1 MESIASH
8 LKHGITIA
16 LFTTVPST
24 ALGREGSDDGKDF
37 GRWQVANPCA
47 IPSMA
52 KSLVKG
58 ATFSEG
64 LKNVHFLACLCY
76 CRYTQP
82 KMHTFPGYS
91 YSLDPIP
98 VPLFTEVPPG
108 LPYHPIHTQ
117 RCVLACWHSAAGG
130 IPSPSLALA
139 VQSVVPGMDQ
149 QLLQATPRR
158 LPPSC
163 AELLLALSQLGPHHG
178 QDSERELEEKEIRD
192 AHSQQHLQFEG
203 KEAAKF
209 GSVCHLTKRQ
219 IRNYCKI
226 SRLLYQ
232 TRSIV
237 PSRHNYRNSTSN
249 PSPFAQRLASHRAA
263 PVHLSLVIT
272 CLSAFFFRALSSVVA
287 LGANIICNKIPG
299 LAPRQRAICQ
309 SRPDAIIVIGE
320 GAQMGINECQYQFRY
335 GRWNCSA
342 LGEKTVFGQELRVG
356 SREAAFTYAI
366 TAAGVAHAVTAA
378 CSQGNLSNCGCDR
391 EKQGYYNQEEG
402 WKWGGCSA
410 DIRYGIEFSRRFVD
424 AREIKKNARRLMN
437 LHNNEA
443 GRKVFQ
449 KGQGMGKCVLED
461 GGRLAWWQEAFP
473 DNFPLSLMLSRTRI
487 KSLDGIY
494 CSLFFGVLEERMK
507 LECKCHGVSGSC
519 TTKTCWTTLPKF
531 REIGYILKEKYN
543 AAVQVEVVRASR
555 LRQPTFLKIKQ
566 IKSYQKPMETD
577 LVYIE
582 KSPNYCEEDASTGSV
597 GTQGRLCNRTSPN
610 ADGCDMMC
618 CGRGYN
624 THQYTKV
631 WQCNCKFHWCCF
643 VKCNTCSERT
653 EVFTCK

>member
-1 MESIASH
+1 MI
-8 LKHGITIA
+8 
-16 LFTTVPST
+16 LFSSRSVLLSVYYPQIFLILTS
-24 ALGREGSDDGKDF
+24 GSY
-37 GRWQVANPCA
+37 
-47 IPSMA
+47 
-52 KSLVKG
+52 L
-58 ATFSEG
+58 
-64 LKNVHFLACLCY
+64 
-76 CRYTQP
+76 
-82 KMHTFPGYS
+82 
-91 YSLDPIP
+91 
-98 VPLFTEVPPG
+98 
-108 LPYHPIHTQ
+108 
-117 RCVLACWHSAAGG
+117 
-130 IPSPSLALA
+130 
-139 VQSVVPGMDQ
+139 
-149 QLLQATPRR
+149 
-158 LPPSC
+158 
-163 AELLLALSQLGPHHG
+163 
-178 QDSERELEEKEIRD
+178 
-192 AHSQQHLQFEG
+192 
-203 KEAAKF
+203 
-209 GSVCHLTKRQ
+209 
-219 IRNYCKI
+219 
-226 SRLLYQ
+226 
-232 TRSIV
+232 
-237 PSRHNYRNSTSN
+237 
-249 PSPFAQRLASHRAA
+249 
-263 PVHLSLVIT
+263 
-272 CLSAFFFRALSSVVA
+272 ALSSVVA

-342 LGEKTVFGQELRVG
+342 LGEKTVFGQELR
-356 SREAAFTYAI
+356 
-366 TAAGVAHAVTAA
+366 
-378 CSQGNLSNCGCDR
+378 
-391 EKQGYYNQEEG
+391 
-402 WKWGGCSA
+402 
-410 DIRYGIEFSRRFVD
+410 
-424 AREIKKNARRLMN
+424 
-437 LHNNEA
+437 
-443 GRKVFQ
+443 
-449 KGQGMGKCVLED
+449 
-461 GGRLAWWQEAFP
+461 
-473 DNFPLSLMLSRTRI
+473 
-487 KSLDGIY
+487 
-494 CSLFFGVLEERMK
+494 VLEERMK

>member
-1 MESIASH
+1 MAAARLERLGDSSQSERQSRFRPIDGRSRRHGRRGAPATH
-8 LKHGITIA
+8 LPVPGSRAPAPAPAAVPAPAATRCSALAAGHGRILRRGPRA
-16 LFTTVPST
+16 RVPSAWCRRPT
-24 ALGREGSDDGKDF
+24 SGRAAETPASAGPGAPPA
-37 GRWQVANPCA
+37 GP
-47 IPSMA
+47 A
-52 KSLVKG
+52 KP
-58 ATFSEG
+58 FQE
-64 LKNVHFLACLCY
+64 
-76 CRYTQP
+76 
-82 KMHTFPGYS
+82 
-91 YSLDPIP
+91 
-98 VPLFTEVPPG
+98 
-108 LPYHPIHTQ
+108 
-117 RCVLACWHSAAGG
+117 
-130 IPSPSLALA
+130 
-139 VQSVVPGMDQ
+139 
-149 QLLQATPRR
+149 RR
-158 LPPSC
+158 PTM
-163 AELLLALSQLGPHHG
+163 LLLSPRGALLSVYCPQIFLILT
-178 QDSERELEEKEIRD
+178 S
-192 AHSQQHLQFEG
+192 
-203 KEAAKF
+203 
-209 GSVCHLTKRQ
+209 GSYL
-219 IRNYCKI
+219 
-226 SRLLYQ
+226 
-232 TRSIV
+232 
-237 PSRHNYRNSTSN
+237 
-249 PSPFAQRLASHRAA
+249 
-263 PVHLSLVIT
+263 
-272 CLSAFFFRALSSVVA
+272 ALSSVVA

-320 GAQMGINECQYQFRY
+320 GAQMGINECQYQFRF

-391 EKQGYYNQEEG
+391 EKQGYYNQAEG

-410 DIRYGIEFSRRFVD
+410 DVRYGIDFSRRFVD

-443 GRKVFQ
+443 GRK
-449 KGQGMGKCVLED
+449 
-461 GGRLAWWQEAFP
+461 
-473 DNFPLSLMLSRTRI
+473 
-487 KSLDGIY
+487 
-494 CSLFFGVLEERMK
+494 VLEERMK

-531 REIGYILKEKYN
+531 REVGHLLKEKYN

-555 LRQPTFLKIKQ
+555 LRQPTFLRIKQ
-566 IKSYQKPMETD
+566 LRSYQKPMETD

-582 KSPNYCEEDASTGSV
+582 KSPNYCEEDAATGSV
-597 GTQGRLCNRTSPN
+597 GTQGRLCNRTSPG
-610 ADGCDMMC
+610 ADGCDTMC

>member
-1 MESIASH
+1 MHKSSVVRGGSGSQHHLQQDPGAGAAAASH
-8 LKHGITIA
+8 LPEPPRCHHCDRGGCA
-16 LFTTVPST
+16 DGHQRVP
-24 ALGREGSDDGKDF
+24 
-37 GRWQVANPCA
+37 V
-47 IPSMA
+47 
-52 KSLVKG
+52 
-58 ATFSEG
+58 
-64 LKNVHFLACLCY
+64 
-76 CRYTQP
+76 
-82 KMHTFPGYS
+82 
-91 YSLDPIP
+91 P
-98 VPLFTEVPPG
+98 VPLRP
-108 LPYHPIHTQ
+108 L
-117 RCVLACWHSAAGG
+117 
-130 IPSPSLALA
+130 
-139 VQSVVPGMDQ
+139 
-149 QLLQATPRR
+149 
-158 LPPSC
+158 
-163 AELLLALSQLGPHHG
+163 ELLCPG
-178 QDSERELEEKEIRD
+178 RENSLW
-192 AHSQQHLQFEG
+192 
-203 KEAAKF
+203 
-209 GSVCHLTKRQ
+209 
-219 IRNYCKI
+219 
-226 SRLLYQ
+226 
-232 TRSIV
+232 TR
-237 PSRHNYRNSTSN
+237 
-249 PSPFAQRLASHRAA
+249 
-263 PVHLSLVIT
+263 
-272 CLSAFFFRALSSVVA
+272 
-287 LGANIICNKIPG
+287 
-299 LAPRQRAICQ
+299 APR
-309 SRPDAIIVIGE
+309 
-320 GAQMGINECQYQFRY
+320 
-335 GRWNCSA
+335 
-342 LGEKTVFGQELRVG
+342 

-443 GRKVFQ
+443 GRKV
-449 KGQGMGKCVLED
+449 
-461 GGRLAWWQEAFP
+461 
-473 DNFPLSLMLSRTRI
+473 
-487 KSLDGIY
+487 
-494 CSLFFGVLEERMK
+494 LEERMK

-555 LRQPTFLKIKQ
+555 LRQPTFLKLKQ

-582 KSPNYCEEDASTGSV
+582 KSPNYCEEDAATGSV
-597 GTQGRLCNRTSPN
+597 GTQGRLCNRTSPS

>member
-1 MESIASH
+1 MGIASRSS
-8 LKHGITIA
+8 G
-16 LFTTVPST
+16 
-24 ALGREGSDDGKDF
+24 GSVFLRGDPEE
-37 GRWQVANPCA
+37 R
-47 IPSMA
+47 
-52 KSLVKG
+52 G
-58 ATFSEG
+58 A
-64 LKNVHFLACLCY
+64 
-76 CRYTQP
+76 P
-82 KMHTFPGYS
+82 
-91 YSLDPIP
+91 
-98 VPLFTEVPPG
+98 
-108 LPYHPIHTQ
+108 
-117 RCVLACWHSAAGG
+117 AAGG
-130 IPSPSLALA
+130 GRAA
-139 VQSVVPGMDQ
+139 GRVG
-149 QLLQATPRR
+149 A
-158 LPPSC
+158 
-163 AELLLALSQLGPHHG
+163 LLAGCFRSGGISSPAV
-178 QDSERELEEKEIRD
+178 R
-192 AHSQQHLQFEG
+192 A
-203 KEAAKF
+203 
-209 GSVCHLTKRQ
+209 GSRT
-219 IRNYCKI
+219 
-226 SRLLYQ
+226 
-232 TRSIV
+232 
-237 PSRHNYRNSTSN
+237 
-249 PSPFAQRLASHRAA
+249 F
-263 PVHLSLVIT
+263 SL
-272 CLSAFFFRALSSVVA
+272 ALSSVVA

-443 GRKVFQ
+443 GRKV
-449 KGQGMGKCVLED
+449 
-461 GGRLAWWQEAFP
+461 
-473 DNFPLSLMLSRTRI
+473 
-487 KSLDGIY
+487 
-494 CSLFFGVLEERMK
+494 LEERMK